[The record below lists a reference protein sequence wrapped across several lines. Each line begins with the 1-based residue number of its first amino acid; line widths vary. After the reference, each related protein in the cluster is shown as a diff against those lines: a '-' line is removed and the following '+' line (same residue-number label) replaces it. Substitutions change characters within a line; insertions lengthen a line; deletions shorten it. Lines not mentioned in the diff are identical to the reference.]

1 MEKFNKIHSKISQ
14 KRKIESK
21 MKSII
26 EQKNSSDYLQQN
38 QAKVNHQKYF
48 IPHTPLFQ

>member
-1 MEKFNKIHSKISQ
+1 MAKTKIDG
-14 KRKIESK
+14 K

-38 QAKVNHQKYF
+38 QAKVNHRK
-48 IPHTPLFQ
+48 